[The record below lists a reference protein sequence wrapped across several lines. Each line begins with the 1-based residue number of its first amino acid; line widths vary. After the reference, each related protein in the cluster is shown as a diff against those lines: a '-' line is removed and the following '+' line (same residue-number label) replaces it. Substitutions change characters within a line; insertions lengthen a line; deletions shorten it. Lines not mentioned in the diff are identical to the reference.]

1 MGPVPRRL
9 LLVRESANPQ
19 DLVGFDDGPLGGAIP
34 SHRWHRESVDVGVA
48 GLGEVRTVAWQSE
61 IVVYVG
67 IGARGDSTS
76 TRWCNCRRSGS
87 HHLAFYFVVACE
99 ITKKSSLRSQ
109 VRSKSLYSRRDA
121 IAAAHQ
127 LYIVVFGRGE
137 TLFAQSLSNVV
148 VGANHV
154 FMQVMPGQ
162 LIQRAREPKRHVQG
176 AGGCPRLRLWSR
188 AVQ

>member
-1 MGPVPRRL
+1 MMAPCGVPL
-9 LLVRESANPQ
+9 
-19 DLVGFDDGPLGGAIP
+19 
-34 SHRWHRESVDVGVA
+34 HH
-48 GLGEVRTVAWQSE
+48 T
-61 IVVYVG
+61 VG
-67 IGARGDSTS
+67 IGKVSMWASPVWGKYGGQHGNLRFWYTLGLGHAEIQHQRGGARVNL
-76 TRWCNCRRSGS
+76 RQLRRRSGS

-109 VRSKSLYSRRDA
+109 VRSKSLYSRQDA

-188 AVQ
+188 AV